1 MIPWNDKTVQER
13 VETMLRH
20 YKNQDDAYCNHD
32 ENLRKGLTHDVYK
45 ENPDLFYRYHENK
58 NLILMLENILD

>member
-20 YKNQDDAYCNHD
+20 YKNQDDFFCVQN
-32 ENLRKGLTHDVYK
+32 EKLRIGLTHDVRI
-45 ENPDLFYRYHENK
+45 EDPDLFYRYHENK